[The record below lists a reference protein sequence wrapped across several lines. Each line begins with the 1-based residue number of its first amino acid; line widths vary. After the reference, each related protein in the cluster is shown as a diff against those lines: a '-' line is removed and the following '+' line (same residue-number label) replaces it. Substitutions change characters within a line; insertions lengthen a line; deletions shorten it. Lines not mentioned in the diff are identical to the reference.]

1 MNLKSTNNP
10 EINKYELEV
19 EVTPRSSTTLSTLST
34 SGRARR

>member
-19 EVTPRSSTTLSTLST
+19 EVEPGGKSEIEVTLSW
-34 SGRARR
+34 